1 MDQELNNILN
11 NIPKFSNI
19 TEKKEKTIEINN
31 HWYDNNWYSGIE
43 NESKFKVNFNRE
55 EVTSDAELNK
65 SILRNS
71 AKYLPNLHFINIK
84 NPRLFKVV

>member
-43 NESKFKVNFNRE
+43 NESKFKVNFTRE

-71 AKYLPNLHFINIK
+71 AKYLPNLHFINMK
-84 NPRLFKVV
+84 NPRLFKVL